1 MCTPGNTFTIQN
13 GTNLVVP
20 SVTTGSVNDVNDI
33 CTANRILDKLHND
46 FTEEYSPDSTTTPET
61 PILAGRPTRIGS
73 ANKGNPTFWL
83 REQPALPENVF
94 SFKTRDSYFDTGPL
108 VNRFNSI
115 FQLEKTD
122 RYPSY
127 RTLIHAIMTGVYD
140 PAISIDNYLNR
151 PTGSSPLT
159 ALTDIADF
167 KGIYGLRDLNK
178 ILEERIKSKVSE
190 ISKPVTD
197 GQLNEAYKYQK
208 RKGIK
213 TTIEEIAYQE
223 NKTYREKFLN
233 ILLLIV
239 GVFLITTQLTQNY
252 FSFSEGSSSS
262 SISGLSSIGGWLS
275 SRIGFGSGGLF
286 SRFGG
291 VGLGSSGRSRFGNL
305 FTSNPYSLSKRE

>member
-1 MCTPGNTFTIQN
+1 MCSRGSTFTIQN
-13 GTNLVVP
+13 GPITITDNQDLV
-20 SVTTGSVNDVNDI
+20 TI

-61 PILAGRPTRIGS
+61 PILAGRPTRIGT

-83 REQPALPENVF
+83 REQLPLT
-94 SFKTRDSYFDTGPL
+94 SFTFGDYTAESSSLK
-108 VNRFNSI
+108 RFNRI
-115 FQLEKTD
+115 FETGKTEQNQ
-122 RYPSY
+122 SY
-127 RTLIHAIMTGVYD
+127 RTLIHAIMTGVYN
-140 PAISIDNYLNR
+140 PAISKAYYLNR

-159 ALTDIADF
+159 ALTDIAAF

-178 ILEERIKSKVSE
+178 ILEEIIKAKVYE

-197 GQLNEAYKYQK
+197 GQLNEYQK

-252 FSFSEGSSSS
+252 FSFSEGSSS

>member
-13 GTNLVVP
+13 GTNIVVP

-46 FTEEYSPDSTTTPET
+46 FTEEYSPSPDA

-73 ANKGNPTFWL
+73 ADKGNPTFWL
-83 REQPALPENVF
+83 REQPAL
-94 SFKTRDSYFDTGPL
+94 TGFTFGDYTTAESDGSSL
-108 VNRFNSI
+108 KRFNRI
-115 FQLEKTD
+115 FEAGKTEQD
-122 RYPSY
+122 QSY
-127 RTLIHAIMTGVYD
+127 RTLIYAIMTGLYN
-140 PAISIDNYLNR
+140 PAISITDYLNR

-159 ALTDIADF
+159 ALTDPTAF

-178 ILEERIKSKVSE
+178 ILEERIKAKVSGITE
-190 ISKPVTD
+190 DVVENT
-197 GQLNEAYKYQK
+197 QLDKAYNYQK

-262 SISGLSSIGGWLS
+262 ISGLGNIGGWLS

-305 FTSNPYSLSKRE
+305 FTGNPYSLSKRE

>member
-1 MCTPGNTFTIQN
+1 MTCTPGNTFTIQN
-13 GTNLVVP
+13 GTI
-20 SVTTGSVNDVNDI
+20 TTTDNPDLIMI
-33 CTANRILDKLHND
+33 CEANKILDKLHND
-46 FTEEYSPDSTTTPET
+46 FTEEYSPSSGAPLT
-61 PILAGRPTRIGS
+61 GRPTRIGS
-73 ANKGNPTFWL
+73 ADKGNPTFWL
-83 REQPALPENVF
+83 REQLPLT
-94 SFKTRDSYFDTGPL
+94 SFTFGDYTAESSSLK
-108 VNRFNSI
+108 RFNRI
-115 FQLEKTD
+115 FETGKTEQNQ
-122 RYPSY
+122 SY
-127 RTLIHAIMTGVYD
+127 RTLIHAIMTGVYN

-159 ALTDIADF
+159 ALTDIAAF

-178 ILEERIKSKVSE
+178 ILEERIKAKVYE

-197 GQLNEAYKYQK
+197 GQLNEYQK

-252 FSFSEGSSSS
+252 FSFSEGSSS